1 MLNSNMK
8 KQKKHNFQR
17 KKKGGLSSIQ
27 RQQQQQQKE
36 QFVILSVNYFTL
48 YGRGKDVGKVF
59 SVTMRVQKHSSVWI

>member
-1 MLNSNMK
+1 MK

-27 RQQQQQQKE
+27 QQQQQQKE

-48 YGRGKDVGKVF
+48 YGRGKDMGKVF
-59 SVTMRVQKHSSVWI
+59 SLTMRVQKHISVWI

>member
-1 MLNSNMK
+1 MK

-48 YGRGKDVGKVF
+48 YGRAKDVGKVF